1 MHVLVIELIVS
12 VISRRVTLWMAWVL
26 FRRCLIKRATLIM
39 RNVVALIEFVSILSV
54 LDKLFHLFSYFIIN
68 ENLNLH

>member
-1 MHVLVIELIVS
+1 
-12 VISRRVTLWMAWVL
+12 
-26 FRRCLIKRATLIM
+26 M

-54 LDKLFHLFSYFIIN
+54 LDKLFHLFSYFLIN